1 MNIFELINNQWNLWV
16 SEVDLDVKLQMTKMQ
31 MQLFWTTFSDKV
43 EAATNAIAHD
53 PTFWISGAALVLLI
67 LVSNAKCNEEAVNA

>member
-1 MNIFELINNQWNLWV
+1 MNIFEMIKSLYNVWTGEGNFDYKWF
-16 SEVDLDVKLQMTKMQ
+16 MTKIDFR
-31 MQLFWTTFSDKV
+31 LFADHFSDKI
-43 EAATNAIAHD
+43 EATTHAIAHD